1 MPTVIALDVSLSMRR
16 RGSMIGNEY
25 SPNYESL
32 TRHQL
37 ALHGINTL
45 LHYLQVN
52 SKLEFVSVIA
62 FSSLYEVICP
72 FTRDYE
78 GIRSKLRI
86 IDECDKTFIEGAL
99 HGINNVIMA
108 EWGNATACQVILIT
122 DGNPGIGP
130 MSLGNS
136 LNSLNV
142 TQDVNPFPLPFPYPG
157 KLSIVCIASQ
167 QGKLKREKTFHFS
180 FLIFKY
186 VTYIMFA
193 DPSLQTGLPLYQRL
207 ADLAGGD
214 SIVLVPESPL
224 SKHSIMTCFQKLAEA
239 NYVSFQGYLK
249 CGHLGS
255 RILLSPAPMLYT
267 KKTDFELAPGL
278 AISKT
283 IEICGFISV
292 GDVGSP
298 SSISRHLVL
307 PLTTEKNSSMQGI
320 SLEEESDT
328 DENEDEG
335 KMPSFCV
342 LLHGALKV
350 ENMAAL
356 CMLNN
361 EWYGFIYSWA
371 DTKKKSNLM
380 LTVLEPGSDI
390 VPWLGNFSN
399 LGPLDTVKSS
409 PVSFPVR
416 PTEKRSY
423 TQNAPSWI
431 RQVGLQSDIQKILR
445 HARKL
450 PDKTQNFY
458 KEVNRLRRAAASIG
472 FIELLEGLACILER
486 ECTLLPPNLNPDC
499 TIQMGH
505 VASMIRKPEFHE
517 LRYNIPPAR
526 TKFQPGS

>member
-16 RGSMIGNEY
+16 PVLTNGTNDNLQNE
-25 SPNYESL
+25 PL
-32 TRHQL
+32 TRHHL
-37 ALHGINTL
+37 AVHGINAL

-52 SKLEFVSVIA
+52 SKLEFVSLIV

-72 FTRDYE
+72 FTRDYDS
-78 GIRSKLRI
+78 IRAKLQTI
-86 IDECDKTFIEGAL
+86 EEWDKTCIEGAL

-108 EWGNATACQVILIT
+108 EWGNATACQLYPIFIHFIL
-122 DGNPGIGP
+122 
-130 MSLGNS
+130 L
-136 LNSLNV
+136 
-142 TQDVNPFPLPFPYPG
+142 
-157 KLSIVCIASQ
+157 
-167 QGKLKREKTFHFS
+167 
-180 FLIFKY
+180 
-186 VTYIMFA
+186 
-193 DPSLQTGLPLYQRL
+193 DPSLQAGLPLYQRL
-207 ADLAGGD
+207 VDLAGGD

-224 SKHSIMTCFQKLAEA
+224 SKYSVAACFQKLAEA

-255 RILLSPAPMLYT
+255 RILLSPAPMPYT
-267 KKTDFELAPGL
+267 KKADFELVPDL
-278 AISKT
+278 VISKT

-307 PLTTEKNSSMQGI
+307 PLATEKTSSMQ
-320 SLEEESDT
+320 
-328 DENEDEG
+328 
-335 KMPSFCV
+335 
-342 LLHGALKV
+342 
-350 ENMAAL
+350 
-356 CMLNN
+356 
-361 EWYGFIYSWA
+361 

-380 LTVLEPGSDI
+380 LTVLEPGSDV

-399 LGPLDTVKSS
+399 LGPLDAAKT

-450 PDKTQNFY
+450 PEKTQNFY

-505 VASMIRKPEFHE
+505 VASMIRKPEFLE

-526 TKFQPGS
+526 TKFQTGS